1 MARMTWLTA
10 ISGLLLFF
18 ACATGASAD
27 DTLVTKAA
35 PATSTKASL
44 QPPSCSS
51 LEDFVVTNC
60 PLTWNG
66 ITVYGTIDGG
76 VTWQSHGTPFNGTT
90 VTGEEYLLQKNS
102 NRALWGLAPSAL
114 SQSNIGIKGNEPF
127 APGWAFIFDLEAG
140 FDPYSLQLAN
150 GPGAVAQNAG
160 VPLTL
165 QNSNADSSRAGQ
177 FYNSVG
183 YLGVSSPTYGTLT
196 VFRQNALTMDGVLAY
211 DPMGG
216 SYAFSPIGWQGITCG
231 VGDTEDCRFST
242 SVKYRVDIGQFR
254 VAALW
259 QFGGYSLNNA
269 ATGSYQFQIGG
280 DITNLAGGTLS
291 LDAIGSYVQNAV
303 AVTLAG
309 NVLPAVLPQVL
320 TATLSD
326 DTSVMLLA
334 RYTHGPV
341 KLFAGYEYI
350 QYAPPSNPF
359 AAGTGFND
367 ISGNFVCAGCA
378 AINNTNINN
387 TAFSAGDKPLN
398 IFWTGVK
405 YSVTPN
411 LDLIGAYYHYF
422 QPTYG
427 AFVNCAVAAPAAT
440 CHGTFDA
447 VSFAVDWQFAKK
459 FDAYAG
465 FMYSQVNGGLANG
478 YLNHNT
484 IDPTVGLRFRF

>member
-1 MARMTWLTA
+1 MARMTCLTA
-10 ISGLLLFF
+10 ISGLLLFS
-18 ACATGASAD
+18 ACATDASAD
-27 DTLVTKAA
+27 DTLVTKAV
-35 PATSTKASL
+35 PATSTKAPL
-44 QPPSCSS
+44 QPASCGS

-127 APGWAFIFDLEAG
+127 APGWAFVFDLEAG

-196 VFRQNALTMDGVLAY
+196 VFRQNALTIDGVLAY

-242 SVKYRVDIGQFR
+242 AVKYRVDIGQFR

-269 ATGSYQFQIGG
+269 ATGSYQFQVGG
-280 DITNLAGGTLS
+280 DAAKHQTTAAHITPAGEVRGKHQPFAE
-291 LDAIGSYVQNAV
+291 DRQQHIDV
-303 AVTLAG
+303 
-309 NVLPAVLPQVL
+309 
-320 TATLSD
+320 
-326 DTSVMLLA
+326 LA
-334 RYTHGPV
+334 RRDAAKQHA
-341 KLFAGYEYI
+341 FA
-350 QYAPPSNPF
+350 
-359 AAGTGFND
+359 
-367 ISGNFVCAGCA
+367 SGHWRK
-378 AINNTNINN
+378 
-387 TAFSAGDKPLN
+387 S
-398 IFWTGVK
+398 
-405 YSVTPN
+405 
-411 LDLIGAYYHYF
+411 
-422 QPTYG
+422 
-427 AFVNCAVAAPAAT
+427 
-440 CHGTFDA
+440 
-447 VSFAVDWQFAKK
+447 
-459 FDAYAG
+459 
-465 FMYSQVNGGLANG
+465 
-478 YLNHNT
+478 
-484 IDPTVGLRFRF
+484 